1 MGGIVMYLAMV
12 TLLMGGLPV
21 ASIVVEWA
29 VQQGSAD
36 LLLLVGRWFVFW
48 SVGVRLLLAGVRQIA
63 NPAFTAGT
71 IFGVTETA
79 ALTIVQEL
87 GFANLSIG
95 LLGALSL
102 ARPAWVVPS
111 AIAGGLFY
119 GLAGLK
125 HLVKGERN
133 RTETIAMLSD
143 LFAFIVLG
151 AYLAVVFFRPA

>member
-1 MGGIVMYLAMV
+1 MYLAIV
-12 TLLMGGLPV
+12 TLLMGVLPV